1 MGMTE
6 SKRDIIFNDLW
17 ATKSSGFLIPLF
29 SIRTEKSLGI
39 GDIGDLYPLI
49 DWAAEHGQRI
59 IQLLPI
65 NDTSPT
71 DASPYAAISSFAVN
85 PLYIDISRIDEI
97 SKSPSARLLM
107 KEWEADGTIE
117 NLKKSK
123 RIDYVA
129 VRAVKMALLADA
141 FSFFWKKDYSKNTK
155 NAKIFNQFIYEEKAW
170 LSDYALFRVM
180 KEEFKGKD
188 WRGWTDSLKKR
199 DLKALALYEEKNL
212 ERLTFYKWLQ
222 WIFTKQWDEMRTYA
236 HDKGVY
242 LMGDISF
249 YPGVDSAEVWAQ
261 PSIFQMNEN
270 FDLMATSGA
279 PPDQFS
285 ADGQNWGTP
294 LYNWDKMEA
303 DDFSWWKRRVE
314 KVCNFFDLY
323 RLDHFRG
330 FESFWKVP
338 KGKKA
343 SEGEWVKAPGE
354 KLLQRLLKI
363 SLYERL
369 IIPMAEDL
377 GDISQEVHELRNS
390 LGIAGY
396 KTFIFG
402 WGEGEDSGK
411 ASGFRYPEDYAP
423 AFLATTGTHD
433 TPTLS
438 GWWDNLRE
446 DEKWAL
452 SHYIGLSEPPTFEV
466 AKEAIL
472 KRLLE
477 SKANFVVL
485 PFQDI
490 FGLGEEER
498 INFPGTFGD
507 HNWSWK
513 MPFTVEKLA
522 LAPPEAEISKC
533 SAFLKK
539 KTISSGRCGEVVAE
553 TDRQIKT
560 LPSEGTVQ
568 IRKKGEVFNIWILC
582 SKKPEQISISSEFME
597 GTELK
602 ASLYAE
608 LPDKGYLYGGE
619 ILATNKG
626 RFSLSVTIDK
636 KTIDIPDCLID
647 M

>member
-1 MGMTE
+1 MKT
-6 SKRDIIFNDLW
+6 SKRDIVFNDLW

-29 SIRTEKSLGI
+29 SIRTKNSLGI

-49 DWAAEHGQRI
+49 DWAAEHAQRI

-85 PLYIDISRIDEI
+85 PLYIEIARINEI

-107 KEWEADGTIE
+107 EEWEADGTIA
-117 NLKKSK
+117 NLKASK
-123 RIDYVA
+123 KIDYVA
-129 VRAVKMALLADA
+129 VRAVKMALLSDA
-141 FSFFWKKDYSKNTK
+141 FSVFWKKDFLKKTK
-155 NAKIFNQFIYEEKAW
+155 KAQTFNHFIEKEKAW

-180 KEEFKGKD
+180 KEEFGGKD
-188 WRGWTDSLKKR
+188 WREWTDYLKRREQK
-199 DLKALALYEEKNL
+199 KLAEYEEKNL
-212 ERLTFYKWLQ
+212 QRLTFYKWLQ
-222 WIFTKQWDEMRTYA
+222 WVFIRQWDEMRAYA
-236 HDKGVY
+236 HKKDVY

-261 PSIFQMNEN
+261 PSIFQMNDN
-270 FDLMATSGA
+270 FELMATSGA

-294 LYNWDKMEA
+294 LYNWDKMEE

-343 SEGEWVKAPGE
+343 SEGEWIKAPGA

-377 GDISQEVHELRNS
+377 GDISHEVHELRNS
-390 LGIAGY
+390 LGTPGY

-402 WGEGEDSGK
+402 WGEGEESGK

-438 GWWDNLRE
+438 GWWENLCE

-452 SHYIGLSEPPTFEV
+452 AHYIGLPEIPCFELV
-466 AKEAIL
+466 KEAIL

-513 MPFTVEKLA
+513 MPFTVEELA
-522 LAPPEAEISKC
+522 LAPPETEIYKC
-533 SAFLKK
+533 SAFLKEETK
-539 KTISSGRCGEVVAE
+539 SAGRYGEVKTASDE
-553 TDRQIKT
+553 QIKI
-560 LPSEGTVQ
+560 LPSYGTVQ
-568 IRKKGEVFNIWILC
+568 IRKEGELFNIWLLL
-582 SKKPEQISISSEFME
+582 SEKPKQIAISSEFMQDE
-597 GTELK
+597 AVDAK
-602 ASLYAE
+602 LYAKF
-608 LPDKGYLYGGE
+608 PDKAYLYGGE
-619 ILATNKG
+619 MPTKKKG
-626 RFSLSVTIDK
+626 RFSLSVTIGE
-636 KTIDIPDCLID
+636 KTIDIPGCLVVI
-647 M
+647 

>member
-1 MGMTE
+1 MTE
-6 SKRDIIFNDLW
+6 SKCNIVFNDLW

-29 SIRTEKSLGI
+29 SIRTKNSLGI

-65 NDTSPT
+65 NDTSPS

-85 PLYIDISRIDEI
+85 PLYIEISRIDEF
-97 SKSPSARLLM
+97 SKSPSAGLLM

-117 NLKKSK
+117 NLKAAKK
-123 RIDYVA
+123 IDYLA
-129 VRAVKMALLADA
+129 VRAVKMALLAES
-141 FSFFWKKDYSKNTK
+141 FSVFCKNDFLKRTKKGQK
-155 NAKIFNQFIYEEKAW
+155 FNNFIEKERTW

-180 KEEFKGKD
+180 KEEFGGKD
-188 WRGWTDSLKKR
+188 WRQWRDCFKKR
-199 DLKALALYEEKNL
+199 EPTSLAEFEEKNL

-222 WIFTKQWDEMRTYA
+222 WIFIQQWDEMRAYA

-270 FDLMATSGA
+270 FELMATSGA

-343 SEGEWVKAPGE
+343 SEGEWVKAPGD

-377 GDISQEVHELRNS
+377 GDISQEVHNLRNS

-402 WGEGEDSGK
+402 WGEGEASGM

-433 TPTLS
+433 TPTLF
-438 GWWDNLRE
+438 GWWENLRE

-452 SHYIGLSEPPTFEV
+452 SHYIGLSEPPSFEV
-466 AKEAIL
+466 MKEAIL

-498 INFPGTFGD
+498 INFPGTFSD

-513 MPFTVEKLA
+513 MPFTVEELSM
-522 LAPPEAEISKC
+522 APAESDLYRC
-533 SAFLKK
+533 STLLKEETK
-539 KTISSGRCGEVVAE
+539 SAERRWKINSEEGRQVQV
-553 TDRQIKT
+553 I
-560 LPSEGTVQ
+560 PSAGTVQ
-568 IRKKGEVFNIWILC
+568 IRKKGEFFNIWLLLYE
-582 SKKPEQISISSEFME
+582 KPGKIALSSEFT
-597 GTELK
+597 GDK
-602 ASLYAE
+602 AIDAIFHEE
-608 LPDKGYLYGGE
+608 LPDKAYLYGGE
-619 ILATNKG
+619 IRATKKG
-626 RFSLSVTIDK
+626 SFSLTVTIEK
-636 KTIDIPDCLID
+636 QTIDIPGCLVTI
-647 M
+647 

>member
-1 MGMTE
+1 MTE
-6 SKRDIIFNDLW
+6 SKSNIIFNDLW

-29 SIRTEKSLGI
+29 SIRTKNSLGI

-65 NDTSPT
+65 NDTSPS
-71 DASPYAAISSFAVN
+71 DASPYAAVSSFAVN
-85 PLYIDISRIDEI
+85 PLYIEISRIDEFT
-97 SKSPSARLLM
+97 KSPSAGLLM

-117 NLKKSK
+117 NLKAAKK
-123 RIDYVA
+123 IDYLA
-129 VRAVKMALLADA
+129 VRAVKMALLAES
-141 FSFFWKKDYSKNTK
+141 FSVFCKSDFLKKTK
-155 NAKIFNQFIYEEKAW
+155 KGQKFNNFIEEEREW

-180 KEEFKGKD
+180 KEEFGGKD
-188 WRGWTDSLKKR
+188 WRQWRDCLKKR
-199 DLKALALYEEKNL
+199 EPKSLAEFEEKNL

-222 WIFTKQWDEMRTYA
+222 WIFIQQWDEMRAYA
-236 HDKGVY
+236 HKKEVY

-261 PSIFQMNEN
+261 PSIFQMNEK
-270 FDLMATSGA
+270 FELMATSGA

-377 GDISQEVHELRNS
+377 GDISQEVHNLRNN

-402 WGEGEDSGK
+402 WGEGEASGK
-411 ASGFRYPEDYAP
+411 ASGFRYPEDYGP

-433 TPTLS
+433 TPTLF
-438 GWWDNLRE
+438 GWWENLRE

-452 SHYIGLSEPPTFEV
+452 SHYIGLSEPPSFEV
-466 AKEAIL
+466 IKEAIL

-513 MPFTVEKLA
+513 MPFTVEELSM
-522 LAPPEAEISKC
+522 APAESDLYRC
-533 SAFLKK
+533 STLLKEETK
-539 KTISSGRCGEVVAE
+539 SAERRWTINSEKGRQVQVIPAA
-553 TDRQIKT
+553 
-560 LPSEGTVQ
+560 GTVQ
-568 IRKKGEVFNIWILC
+568 IRKKGEFFKIWLLLNKK
-582 SKKPEQISISSEFME
+582 SKKITLSSEFSGDE
-597 GTELK
+597 AIDAIFYE
-602 ASLYAE
+602 E
-608 LPDKGYLYGGE
+608 LPDKTYLYGGE
-619 ILATNKG
+619 IPATKKG
-626 RFSLSVTIDK
+626 RFSLSVTIEK
-636 KTIDIPDCLID
+636 ETIDIPGCLVAL
-647 M
+647 

>member
-1 MGMTE
+1 MTE
-6 SKRDIIFNDLW
+6 SKGDIVFNDLW
-17 ATKSSGFLIPLF
+17 AIKSSGFMIPLF
-29 SIRTEKSLGI
+29 SIRTNNSLGI

-49 DWAAEHGQRI
+49 DWAAEHGQKI

-65 NDTSPT
+65 NDTSPS

-85 PLYIDISRIDEI
+85 PLYIEISRIDEI
-97 SKSPSARLLM
+97 SKSSSARLLM

-117 NLKKSK
+117 TLKRSK
-123 RIDYVA
+123 KIDYVA

-141 FSFFWKKDYSKNTK
+141 FSVFWKSDFSKSTK
-155 NAKIFNQFIYEEKAW
+155 KAENFNKFMKKEKAW
-170 LSDYALFRVM
+170 LSDYALFHVM
-180 KEEFKGKD
+180 KEEFEGKD
-188 WRGWTDSLKKR
+188 WRQWRDCHKRRESKSL
-199 DLKALALYEEKNL
+199 AEYEEANL

-222 WIFTKQWDEMRTYA
+222 WIFIKQWDEMRAYA
-236 HDKGVY
+236 HNKGVY

-261 PSIFQMNEN
+261 PSIFQMNED
-270 FDLMATSGA
+270 FELMATSGA

-369 IIPMAEDL
+369 IIPLAEDL

-411 ASGFRYPEDYAP
+411 ASGFRYPEDYTP

-433 TPTLS
+433 TPTLF
-438 GWWDNLRE
+438 GWWENLRE

-452 SHYIGLSEPPTFEV
+452 SHYIGLSEPPPFEV
-466 AKEAIL
+466 LKEAVL

-477 SKANFVVL
+477 SRANFVVL

-513 MPFTVEKLA
+513 MPFTVEELA
-522 LAPPEAEISKC
+522 MASVETDLY
-533 SAFLKK
+533 
-539 KTISSGRCGEVVAE
+539 RCGKLLKDETKAAE
-553 TDRQIKT
+553 RRWKINGSKEGQFQII
-560 LPSEGTVQ
+560 PSAGTVQ
-568 IRKKGEVFNIWILC
+568 IRKKGELFKIWLLLGN
-582 SKKPEQISISSEFME
+582 KPGKIALSSELIE
-597 GTELK
+597 NK
-602 ASLYAE
+602 AIDAIFYE
-608 LPDKGYLYGGE
+608 KLPDKAYLYGAE
-619 ILATNKG
+619 IKAIKKG
-626 RFSLSVTIDK
+626 RFSLNLIIDEQV
-636 KTIDIPDCLID
+636 IYIPDCLIAT
-647 M
+647 

>member
-1 MGMTE
+1 MIE
-6 SKRDIIFNDLW
+6 SKGDIVFNDLW

-29 SIRTEKSLGI
+29 SIRTKNSLGI

-49 DWAAEHGQRI
+49 DWAADHGQRI

-65 NDTSPT
+65 NDTSPS

-85 PLYIDISRIDEI
+85 PLYIDLSPIDEI
-97 SKSPSARLLM
+97 SKSPSAKLLM
-107 KEWEADGTIE
+107 KEWNADGTIE
-117 NLKKSK
+117 NIKTSKK
-123 RIDYVA
+123 IDYIA
-129 VRAVKMALLADA
+129 VRAVKMALLAEA
-141 FSFFWKKDYSKNTK
+141 FALFWKKDFLKGTEK
-155 NAKIFNQFIYEEKAW
+155 TAKFKDFMKEERAW
-170 LSDYALFRVM
+170 LSDYSLFRVM
-180 KEEFKGKD
+180 KEEFDGKD
-188 WRGWTDSLKKR
+188 WRQWTDCLKKR
-199 DLKALALYEEKNL
+199 ERKALAQFEEQNL
-212 ERLTFYKWLQ
+212 ERLIFYKWLQ
-222 WIFTKQWDEMRTYA
+222 WIFANQWDEMRAYA
-236 HDKGVY
+236 HSKGVY

-261 PSIFQMNEN
+261 PSIFQMNDN
-270 FDLMATSGA
+270 FELMATSGA

-294 LYNWDKMEA
+294 LYNWEKMEG

-354 KLLQRLLKI
+354 KLLQRLLKV

-377 GDISQEVHELRNS
+377 GDISQEVHDLRNS

-411 ASGFRYPEDYAP
+411 ASGFRYPEDYDP

-438 GWWDNLRE
+438 GWWENLRE

-452 SHYIGLSEPPTFEV
+452 SHYIGLSEPPPFEV
-466 AKEAIL
+466 VKDAIL
-472 KRLLE
+472 KRLFA

-513 MPFTVEKLA
+513 MPFTVEELA
-522 LAPPEAEISKC
+522 LATPETDLYRC
-533 SAFLKK
+533 SALLK
-539 KTISSGRCGEVVAE
+539 EE
-553 TDRQIKT
+553 TKSARSRSETSRAKDRQIEV
-560 LPSEGTVQ
+560 LPAGGTVQ
-568 IRKKGEVFNIWILC
+568 VRKKGELFKIWLLLG
-582 SKKPEQISISSEFME
+582 KKPRQISLSSEFMGE
-597 GTELK
+597 EAIDAK
-602 ASLYAE
+602 FYAE
-608 LPDKGYLYGGE
+608 LPDKAYLYGSE
-619 ILATNKG
+619 IPAIKKG
-626 RFSLSVTIDK
+626 RFSLSVTIDEQ
-636 KTIDIPDCLID
+636 TIDISSCLIAT
-647 M
+647 

>member
-1 MGMTE
+1 MAE
-6 SKRDIIFNDLW
+6 SKCDIVFNDLW

-29 SIRTEKSLGI
+29 SVRTNNSLGI

-65 NDTSPT
+65 NDTSPS
-71 DASPYAAISSFAVN
+71 DASPYAATSSFAVN
-85 PLYIDISRIDEI
+85 PLYIEISRIDEI
-97 SKSPSARLLM
+97 SKSPSAKLLM

-117 NLKKSK
+117 NLKRSK
-123 RIDYVA
+123 KIDYVA
-129 VRAVKMALLADA
+129 VRAVKMALLAEA
-141 FSFFWKKDYSKNTK
+141 FSVFWKSDFLKNTK
-155 NAKIFNQFIYEEKAW
+155 KARNFNQFIDEERAW
-170 LSDYALFRVM
+170 LGDYALFRVM
-180 KEEFKGKD
+180 KEEFGGKD
-188 WRGWTDSLKKR
+188 WRQWTDCLKKR
-199 DLKALALYEEKNL
+199 ELKALGQYEEKNL
-212 ERLTFYKWLQ
+212 ERIIFYKWLQ
-222 WIFTKQWDEMRTYA
+222 WIFTKQWDEMRSYA
-236 HDKGVY
+236 HGKGVY

-261 PSIFQMNEN
+261 PSIFQMNED
-270 FDLMATSGA
+270 FELMATSGA

-294 LYNWDKMEA
+294 LYNWDKMEG

-354 KLLQRLLKI
+354 RLLQRLLKI

-433 TPTLS
+433 TPTLF
-438 GWWDNLRE
+438 GWWENLRE

-452 SHYIGLSEPPTFEV
+452 SHYIGLSEPPHFEV
-466 AKEAIL
+466 MKEAIL

-507 HNWSWK
+507 HNWSWR
-513 MPFTVEKLA
+513 MPFTVEELA
-522 LAPPEAEISKC
+522 MAKAETDLYRC
-533 SAFLKK
+533 SALLREE
-539 KTISSGRCGEVVAE
+539 TRSGGRCGEVKML
-553 TDRQIKT
+553 TNWQDKI
-560 LPSEGTVQ
+560 LPLKNTIQ
-568 IRKKGEVFNIWILC
+568 IRKKGELFNIWLML
-582 SKKPEQISISSEFME
+582 SEKPGQIALSTEFMKGE
-597 GTELK
+597 AIDAK
-602 ASLYAE
+602 LYGE
-608 LPDKGYLYGGE
+608 LPDKSYLYGGE
-619 ILATNKG
+619 IPATKKG
-626 RFSLSVTIDK
+626 KFSLSVTIDK
-636 KTIDIPDCLID
+636 QTFCIPGCLIAT
-647 M
+647 

>member
-1 MGMTE
+1 MAE
-6 SKRDIIFNDLW
+6 SKRDIVFNDLW

-29 SIRTEKSLGI
+29 SVRTNNSLGI

-49 DWAAEHGQRI
+49 DWAAGHGQRI

-65 NDTSPT
+65 NDTSPS

-85 PLYIDISRIDEI
+85 PLYIDISRIKEI
-97 SKSPSARLLM
+97 SKSPSAKLLM

-117 NLKKSK
+117 NLKRSRK
-123 RIDYVA
+123 IDYLA
-129 VRAVKMALLADA
+129 VRAVKMALLAEA
-141 FSFFWKKDYSKNTK
+141 FSVFWKGDFLKNTRK
-155 NAKIFNQFIYEEKAW
+155 AGDFNQFMEGEKGW
-170 LSDYALFRVM
+170 IDDYAHFRVM
-180 KEEFKGKD
+180 KEEFGGLD
-188 WRGWTDSLKKR
+188 WRQWTDCLKKR
-199 DLKALALYEEKNL
+199 EPKALAEYEEKNL
-212 ERLTFYKWLQ
+212 ERITFYKWLQ
-222 WIFTKQWDEMRTYA
+222 WIFSKQWDEMRSYA

-261 PSIFQMNEN
+261 PSIFQMNED

-294 LYNWDKMEA
+294 LYNWDKMEG

-402 WGEGEDSGK
+402 WGEGEYSGK
-411 ASGFRYPEDYAP
+411 ASGFRYPEDYDP

-433 TPTLS
+433 TPTLF
-438 GWWDNLRE
+438 GWWENLRD
-446 DEKWAL
+446 DEKLAL
-452 SHYIGLSEPPTFEV
+452 SHYIGLSEPPPFEV
-466 AKEAIL
+466 VKEAIL

-513 MPFTVEKLA
+513 MPFTVEELA
-522 LAPPEAEISKC
+522 MAPAGTDLHRCSTLLKQETKAAERRWKIS
-533 SAFLKK
+533 
-539 KTISSGRCGEVVAE
+539 GDNG
-553 TDRQIKT
+553 RQIQII
-560 LPSEGTVQ
+560 PAAGTVQ
-568 IRKKGEVFNIWILC
+568 IRKKGELFKIWLLL
-582 SKKPEQISISSEFME
+582 SEKPGKIGLSSEFME
-597 GTELK
+597 DK
-602 ASLYAE
+602 AIDARFHGI
-608 LPDKGYLYGGE
+608 LPDKAYLYGAE
-619 ILATNKG
+619 IVATKKG
-626 RFSLSVTIDK
+626 SFSLNFTIDDQV
-636 KTIDIPDCLID
+636 IDIPGCLIAK
-647 M
+647 